1 VDKKKKEAAEA
12 ASATAKATFTLNTGY
27 VKWMA
32 VENKNT
38 WRYQTHIDS
47 RIFVQ
52 KEDSV
57 KFFYLKNIF
66 VRANC
71 FSKFW
76 SFKNK

>member
-47 RIFVQ
+47 RI
-52 KEDSV
+52 S
-57 KFFYLKNIF
+57 
-66 VRANC
+66 
-71 FSKFW
+71 FSKRRLCEILLFEKYFC
-76 SFKNK
+76 SCQLFLKVLEFQK